1 MWRRHGG
8 GTVQTLSIARPLIEQ
23 ISEVHAVFLAGFSQ
37 CWAEVHMTVWLLPI
51 AETGSLNLK
60 HSGET
65 IESLAL
71 GLRCF
76 LTELLHES

>member
-1 MWRRHGG
+1 MRLLSWGLATAGG
-8 GTVQTLSIARPLIEQ
+8 SPHDLVVTADREHAAQAGT
-23 ISEVHAVFLAGFSQ
+23 
-37 CWAEVHMTVWLLPI
+37 
-51 AETGSLNLK
+51 LNLE
-60 HSGET
+60 HTGET